1 MHQTNSPA
9 ANVEWLTPPALI
21 AALGKFDLDPCTPDT
36 MPWQTAAHRY
46 TRGLRQ
52 PWFGRC
58 WVNPPY
64 GPYAAAWL
72 RKLREHGNG
81 IALVPARTETRMLFE
96 SVWGHAAGVCFLRGR
111 PRFHHPDGAMS
122 KRSIP
127 APVCLIAYGKRNLS
141 ALHRCGLG
149 VVTTVAKPNK

>member
-46 TRGLRQ
+46 TRRDDGLRQ

-58 WVNPPY
+58 WVNPPC
-64 GPYAAAWL
+64 GSSAWI
-72 RKLREHGNG
+72 RELREHGNG
-81 IALVPARTETRMLFE
+81 IALVSTRAATRMF
-96 SVWGHAAGVCFLRGR
+96 VQARFPGARICVLRISDSCRGE
-111 PRFHHPDGAMS
+111 G
-122 KRSIP
+122 
-127 APVCLIAYGKRNLS
+127 GT
-141 ALHRCGLG
+141 G
-149 VVTTVAKPNK
+149 